1 MNSYSFILIV
11 FFCIA
16 TDAHFRSFIIC
27 HCIVKLVSV
36 DLVMAVLD
44 KWPCT
49 VIQER
54 NVTLKYL
61 ELKLRSPAFSS

>member
-1 MNSYSFILIV
+1 MNSGSFILIEV
-11 FFCIA
+11 IFFCIA

-27 HCIVKLVSV
+27 HCIVKLVSG
-36 DLVMAVLD
+36 DLVMTVLD

-54 NVTLKYL
+54 SVTLKYL
-61 ELKLRSPAFSS
+61 EL